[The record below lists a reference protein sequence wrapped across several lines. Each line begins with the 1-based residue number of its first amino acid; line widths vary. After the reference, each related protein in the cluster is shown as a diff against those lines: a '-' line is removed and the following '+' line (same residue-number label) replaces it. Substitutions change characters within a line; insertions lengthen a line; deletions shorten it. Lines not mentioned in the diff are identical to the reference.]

1 MRYCSSC
8 GAEVQDYSSYCPK
21 CGSPVNSNANYN
33 QQRPYPNTYDSG
45 SAWWAVLGFLF
56 PMIGLIL
63 FIVWMDYKPN
73 SAKMAGIGALAC
85 VIFSVIIIPAA
96 FLIAMIVASSTSI
109 IV

>member
-1 MRYCSSC
+1 
-8 GAEVQDYSSYCPK
+8 
-21 CGSPVNSNANYN
+21 
-33 QQRPYPNTYDSG
+33 
-45 SAWWAVLGFLF
+45 LGFLF

-85 VIFSVIIIPAA
+85 VIFSVIIIPVA
-96 FLIAMIVASSTSI
+96 FLIAMIAAASTGI